1 MSWLWFFGGVFFVVA
16 VGTLTYR
23 LGRKEGEL
31 KALLQRTERG
41 LGAIQDQLTR
51 MEKTMSQELDSLTV
65 QVTRNTDVEAS
76 AVVLLKGLAQ
86 QIADLK
92 TDPVKLQALSD
103 NLKTSADALAE
114 AVVANTPAA

>member
-23 LGRKEGEL
+23 FGRKEGERR
-31 KALLQRTERG
+31 ALLHHTERG

-51 MEKTMSQELDSLTV
+51 MEKNMSQELDALTV
-65 QVTRNTDVEAS
+65 QVTKNTDTEAS
-76 AVVLLKGLAQ
+76 AVVLLKGLAE
-86 QIADLK
+86 QIAALK

>member
-1 MSWLWFFGGVFFVVA
+1 MVA

-103 NLKTSADALAE
+103 SLKTSADALAE